1 MIVAIVNQHGN
12 ADRCIVARNLAVLRA
27 RSGRRVCLATT
38 GLWHGGNLW
47 CEARS
52 GARIRPWV
60 DVRSLGTRM
69 VADKLTAMR
78 RQFNDIVVDAG
89 ARDTEECRGALAAAQ
104 CILVPVRGG
113 EVDLVGQYI
122 LVKHLNAARALNPA
136 ARILFVRVG
145 NAEGLETQEQASVL
159 AHVYRVPGAALAS
172 TMLHDLTVHDYGA
185 GRCVCDAE
193 TCDPEIA
200 TELHALYR
208 EVYAQAPAKAAGAQP
223 MRHAAL
229 R

>member
-12 ADRCIVARNLAVLRA
+12 ADRSIVARNLAVLRA

-52 GARIRPWV
+52 AARVRPWV

-69 VADKLTAMR
+69 VGEKLTAMR

-104 CILVPVRGG
+104 VILVPVRAG
-113 EVDLVGQYI
+113 EVDLVGQYT
-122 LVKHLNAARALNPA
+122 LVKRLNAARALTPE

-145 NAEGLETQEQASVL
+145 NAEGLEAQAQASVL
-159 AHVYRVPGAALAS
+159 AHVYRVPGASLAS
-172 TMLHDLTVHDYGA
+172 TVLHAPAAHDYGA

-193 TCDPEIA
+193 ACAPEIA
-200 TELHALYR
+200 ADLHALYK
-208 EVYAQAPAKAAGAQP
+208 EVYAQAPARAAGTQR

-229 R
+229 G